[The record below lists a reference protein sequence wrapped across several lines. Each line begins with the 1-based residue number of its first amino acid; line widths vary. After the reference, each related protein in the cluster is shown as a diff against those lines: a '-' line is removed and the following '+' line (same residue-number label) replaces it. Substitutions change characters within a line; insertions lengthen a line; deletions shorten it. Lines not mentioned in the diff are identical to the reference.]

1 MNAKPYVITH
11 HKFVINVTTV
21 KGIEEIYSN
30 ADGAPIIYNFAH
42 SAEKMAK
49 ILAIR
54 PYLSATV
61 TQLS

>member
-1 MNAKPYVITH
+1 MNTKPYVITH

-30 ADGAPIIYNFAH
+30 ADGAPIIYNH
-42 SAEKMAK
+42 IHGAEKMAK

>member
-1 MNAKPYVITH
+1 MNTKPYVITH
-11 HKFVINVTTV
+11 HKFVITVTNR

-30 ADGAPIIYNFAH
+30 ADGAPIIYNFTH

-49 ILAIR
+49 ILANY
-54 PYLSATV
+54 PYLAAKV